1 MPIPGSRRPCI
12 ASAALTIPI
21 LVGCTTYWHSVP
33 AHGPNFLD
41 APRASQETIN
51 FIRLRQDPPKE
62 YLLAPGD
69 ILGIF
74 IQGVLGGVDEVPAV
88 QLPSREKAAPAIGA
102 PIPVQEDGT
111 IALPFVSPIQ
121 VRDLPLREVGERIR
135 QAYTVDQQILPP
147 GEDRIIVT
155 LMKPRVYRV
164 LVVRED
170 RTGAGWYGS
179 GGGGIFG
186 GGYGGGR
193 NFGLDVQRRGM
204 TYSVEL
210 PAYEN
215 DVLHALAEAGG
226 LPGLDAKNEIR
237 ILRGTFKDATEMDR
251 LKRGLADGTSRDAV
265 VKELLKDNPFE
276 TRIPLRTGPN
286 DPPVDFDQED
296 IILQDGDIVFIESR
310 EGDVFYTGGLLPADQ
325 FPIPRDYDLD
335 ILGAI
340 ALAGGQVAFTPVS
353 GGYSGAGGGALFP
366 PTRAIILRT
375 VNGCQEV
382 IRVDLKKALRDPK
395 ERIVI
400 EPNDFIVLEYKPCEV
415 ILNYLFD
422 KYENR
427 VDGAVPYFQV
437 E

>member
-1 MPIPGSRRPCI
+1 MPIPGLRRLCI
-12 ASAALTIPI
+12 VAAALLAPT
-21 LVGCTTYWHSVP
+21 LAGCTTYWQSVP
-33 AHGPNFLD
+33 AHGPSFLD

-88 QLPSREKAAPAIGA
+88 QLSNQEKAAPAIGA
-102 PIPVQEDGT
+102 PVPVQGDGT
-111 IALPFVSPIQ
+111 IALPFISPIQ
-121 VRDLPLREVGERIR
+121 VESLTLKEVGERIR
-135 QAYTVDQQILPP
+135 KAYTVDQKILPA

-155 LMKPRVYRV
+155 LMKRRVYHV

-204 TYSVEL
+204 TYSAEL

-237 ILRGTFKDATEMDR
+237 ILRGSFKDATEMDR
-251 LKRGLADGTSRDAV
+251 LRRQFDNRAIRDGTLD
-265 VKELLKDNPFE
+265 ELLKDNPFE

-286 DPPVDFDQED
+286 ESPVKFDQED
-296 IILQDGDIVFIESR
+296 IILRDGDIVFIESR

-335 ILGAI
+335 IFGAI
-340 ALAGGQVAFTPVS
+340 ALAGGRVAFTPVS
-353 GGYSGAGGGALFP
+353 GGYNGAGGGALFP
-366 PTRAIILRT
+366 PTRAIIVRT

-382 IRVDLKKALRDPK
+382 IRVDLKKALCDPR

-400 EPNDFIVLEYKPCEV
+400 EPNDFIVLEYKPHEV

-427 VDGAVPYFQV
+427 TDGLVPYFQF